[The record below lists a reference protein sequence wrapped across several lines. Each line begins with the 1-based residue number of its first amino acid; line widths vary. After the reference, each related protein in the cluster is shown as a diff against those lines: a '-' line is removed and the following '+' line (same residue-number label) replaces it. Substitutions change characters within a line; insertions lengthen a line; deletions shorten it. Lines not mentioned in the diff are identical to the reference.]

1 MNTSAWLRVDVKNI
15 FFVGVI
21 IAATGVLSPTL
32 SLLAG
37 IVFGLC
43 FTHPYRSESK
53 HLAKLLLQASVVA
66 LGFGM
71 ELREVLQA
79 GRRGLIYTALGVTS
93 ALFVGII
100 LGRVLKVGKTPA
112 FLISAG
118 TAICGGS
125 AIAAVAPI
133 TEASDEEMSVSL
145 GTVFILNSIALLVFP
160 FVGRKLRLSQQQFG
174 LWSAVAIHDTSSV
187 VGAASRYGAAAL
199 VIATTV
205 KLARALWIVP
215 LSLGTAAVK
224 RSASRVQWPWF
235 ILWFCAAALFKT
247 YVPLL
252 SGVSQSLNHLGKLG
266 LTATLFLIGSGI
278 SYPTLKQVGWRP
290 LLQGILLWIAVAA
303 ASLWI
308 IRAGFFSS
316 DYDDR
321 PYQRVGS

>member
-1 MNTSAWLRVDVKNI
+1 MKDARTI
-15 FFVGVI
+15 FFIGVI
-21 IAATGVLSPTL
+21 VAATGAVSPPIAL
-32 SLLAG
+32 IGG

-53 HLAKLLLQASVVA
+53 RLAKFLLQASVVA

-71 ELREVLQA
+71 ELHEVLQA
-79 GRRGLIYTALGVTS
+79 GRRGLVYTALGVTG
-93 ALFVGII
+93 ALLIGTA
-100 LGRVLKVGKTPA
+100 LGRVLRVGKTPA

-133 TEASDEEMSVSL
+133 TEATDEEMSVSL

-160 FVGRKLRLSQQQFG
+160 FIGWKLHLSQQQFG
-174 LWSAVAIHDTSSV
+174 LWSAISIHDTSSV

-224 RSASRVQWPWF
+224 KSGSQVQWPWF
-235 ILWFCAAALFKT
+235 ILLFCAAALLNT
-247 YVPLL
+247 YVPQL
-252 SGVSQSLNHLGKLG
+252 SGVTQSFSRLGRLG

-278 SYPTLKQVGWRP
+278 SYGTLKQVGWRP
-290 LLQGILLWIAVAA
+290 LLQGVLLWLAVAA
-303 ASLWI
+303 ASLWM
-308 IRAGFFSS
+308 IRIGWIGF
-316 DYDDR
+316 
-321 PYQRVGS
+321 